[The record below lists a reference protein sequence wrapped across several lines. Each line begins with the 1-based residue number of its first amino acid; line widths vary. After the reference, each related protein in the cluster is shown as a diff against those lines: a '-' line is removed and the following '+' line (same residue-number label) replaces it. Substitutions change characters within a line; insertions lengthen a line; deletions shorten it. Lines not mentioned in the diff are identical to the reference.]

1 MLSKQIHFSLV
12 VTDFLVESK
21 CVTHHSSKYF
31 PKFPL
36 LDVMAPFHSTHGEE
50 QGIGNVLN
58 AQRPCSI
65 VSGAP
70 SGVGCDLPQQ
80 ALMAGALTDF
90 ST

>member
-1 MLSKQIHFSLV
+1 
-12 VTDFLVESK
+12 
-21 CVTHHSSKYF
+21 
-31 PKFPL
+31 
-36 LDVMAPFHSTHGEE
+36 MAPFHSTHGEE

-90 ST
+90 FT